1 MVKPATIGIIGAGQL
16 ARMMIEAASPLN
28 INIRLLAA
36 SPEDSA
42 ALISKNVH
50 LGSPNNERDV
60 RNFAEHCD
68 VVTFDHELVNLDI
81 IRILEKGGKLVNPSS
96 ETLNYA
102 QDKLY
107 QRTLFTK
114 DGLPVPAF
122 NEVTTLEDI
131 SNFGESFGWPLVLKA
146 QTDGY
151 DGRGVWIINSFSEAK
166 QFFSTANE
174 KSIKLM
180 AEQFIPIEKEL
191 AGLIARKANGEFVL
205 YPIVE
210 TIQSKGICVQVIA
223 PADINENIRAE
234 AESLT
239 KLVAEKVAVVGIM
252 ALELFL
258 SDNKLLINEIATR
271 PHNSGHFSIEGTS
284 TSQFENHL
292 RAVIDWPLGPTELIH
307 PFAVMS
313 NIIAKGKANPK
324 DTIGFSLSN
333 VSSHTKLHM
342 YDKNPRSG
350 RKIGHVT
357 TTGSNLSETKIHAF
371 ELASILMN
379 KTID

>member
-1 MVKPATIGIIGAGQL
+1 MVEPATIGIIGAGQL

-131 SNFGESFGWPLVLKA
+131 SNFGESFGWPLVLK
-146 QTDGY
+146 
-151 DGRGVWIINSFSEAK
+151 
-166 QFFSTANE
+166 
-174 KSIKLM
+174 
-180 AEQFIPIEKEL
+180 
-191 AGLIARKANGEFVL
+191 
-205 YPIVE
+205 
-210 TIQSKGICVQVIA
+210 
-223 PADINENIRAE
+223 
-234 AESLT
+234 
-239 KLVAEKVAVVGIM
+239 
-252 ALELFL
+252 L
-258 SDNKLLINEIATR
+258 S
-271 PHNSGHFSIEGTS
+271 
-284 TSQFENHL
+284 
-292 RAVIDWPLGPTELIH
+292 LIH
-307 PFAVMS
+307 
-313 NIIAKGKANPK
+313 I
-324 DTIGFSLSN
+324 
-333 VSSHTKLHM
+333 
-342 YDKNPRSG
+342 
-350 RKIGHVT
+350 
-357 TTGSNLSETKIHAF
+357 
-371 ELASILMN
+371 
-379 KTID
+379 